1 MYIDEYF
8 SPMNTDQAL
17 QNAILIELRGIR
29 ALLQQLASEGSDTSL
44 VSYSPTPIP
53 AAPRRDTAPVP
64 RATAA
69 KPPVPRKT
77 RH

>member
-1 MYIDEYF
+1 MHIDEYF
-8 SPMNTDQAL
+8 SPVNTDQAL

-29 ALLQQLASEGSDTSL
+29 ALLQQLASEGHDTPLASE
-44 VSYSPTPIP
+44 SPMSAT
-53 AAPRRDTAPVP
+53 AAPRRDAPTAS

-69 KPPVPRKT
+69 LPTPKKT